1 MSATDIT
8 DRPRNAQP
16 TDRVTSSTDLA
27 LLRRALAHRSWCAE
41 VGGQPSNE
49 RLEFLGDAVLGWV
62 VAEIAYRRHGDLPE
76 GKLTDLRKSVVN
88 ATALAEVAE
97 SIGLGEWLLLGKG
110 EDAAGG
116 RQKPSILSDALEAV
130 LGAVYLDGGVDAAK
144 ALVARLFSERL
155 EIAAGQLDRLDHKTV
170 LQELTARLYDTA
182 PVYLLTESGPD
193 HSKTF
198 KATVLVDGTRIGCG
212 RRQVEEAGRAA
223 GRVRGVRRALRRELV
238 VPELPEVETVRR
250 GMVSFVVGP
259 SHRARRGRSRADCS
273 SHVAASVDRRP
284 DGFDDHIDRP
294 SRQVHRLHAR
304 HRRCA

>member
-1 MSATDIT
+1 MSPTDIT
-8 DRPRNAQP
+8 AGLGKLSRSLGYNF
-16 TDRVTSSTDLA
+16 TDQL

-62 VAEIAYRRHGDLPE
+62 IAEIAYRRLGDLPE

-97 SIGLGEWLLLGKG
+97 AIGLGQWLLLGKG
-110 EDAAGG
+110 EDSAGG
-116 RQKPSILSDALEAV
+116 RQKPSILSDAFEAV

-155 EIAAGQLDRLDHKTV
+155 EIAAGHLDRLDHKTV

-198 KATVLVDGTRIGCG
+198 KATVLVAGTVFGEG
-212 RRQVEEAGRAA
+212 EGKSKKLAEQQ
-223 GRVRGVRRALRRELV
+223 
-238 VPELPEVETVRR
+238 
-250 GMVSFVVGP
+250 
-259 SHRARRGRSRADCS
+259 
-273 SHVAASVDRRP
+273 AASLA
-284 DGFDDHIDRP
+284 FDVL
-294 SRQVHRLHAR
+294 SAR
-304 HRRCA
+304 D

>member
-1 MSATDIT
+1 VSTTDVSGDLGTLSRRIGY
-8 DRPRNAQP
+8 DF
-16 TDRVTSSTDLA
+16 DDLA

-41 VGGQPSNE
+41 VGGLPSNE

-116 RQKPSILSDALEAV
+116 RQKASILSDAFEAV

-144 ALVARLFSERL
+144 ALVARLFSDRL
-155 EIAAGQLDRLDHKTV
+155 DVAAGQLDRLDHKTV

-182 PVYLLTESGPD
+182 PVYLLTEWGPD
-193 HSKTF
+193 HAKTF
-198 KATVLVDGTRIGCG
+198 KATVLVDGTALGEG
-212 RRQVEEAGRAA
+212 EGKSKKLAEQQAASEAFDVLSAGR
-223 GRVRGVRRALRRELV
+223 
-238 VPELPEVETVRR
+238 
-250 GMVSFVVGP
+250 
-259 SHRARRGRSRADCS
+259 
-273 SHVAASVDRRP
+273 
-284 DGFDDHIDRP
+284 
-294 SRQVHRLHAR
+294 
-304 HRRCA
+304 